1 MNAGFIDRLVERIR
15 FVEPADIGHYLQIL
29 SKEKGFLETIF
40 NAILEGVIVTD
51 PRDHIIYMNKAA
63 CSFFGMNG
71 VEHIGRSLADTI
83 PGLELKS
90 VARPGDVMT
99 RDLEVFYPEH
109 RFLNFYVSPLM
120 SDEKEIAEREL
131 VGRAI
136 ILRDITEERLET
148 QETIESERLSAVT
161 LLAAGVAHE
170 IGNPLNSL
178 DIQLQL
184 LERRLNKPSLSEN
197 DQKELTDSVTVA
209 RGEVKRLDQI
219 ITQFLKAVRPAP
231 LECKPTNFNDLIM
244 EAVDFLRNEVED
256 RGITVDLFP
265 SKHLPQVSL
274 DPDQF
279 RQALYNVIRNS
290 FQAMGSKGHL
300 RIGTACDDSHVWVS
314 IGDTGGGIDPAS
326 VGAIF
331 QPYYTTKENGSGLG
345 LHIVQRIVRA
355 HGGEIMIQSAMG
367 QGMLFTIRLPRDDR
381 RVRFL
386 PPITPDTNNEKAGG
400 KTNMEL
406 RNSERNNVQ
415 GSE

>member
-1 MNAGFIDRLVERIR
+1 MNPGFIDRLVERIR

-51 PRDHIIYMNKAA
+51 PSDHIIYMNKAA

-71 VEHIGRSLADTI
+71 AENIGRSLSQAI
-83 PGLELKS
+83 PGLELRS
-90 VARPGDVMT
+90 VALSGDVMS
-99 RDLEVFYPEH
+99 RDLEIFYPDH
-109 RFLNFYVSPLM
+109 RFLNFYVTPLM
-120 SDEKEIAEREL
+120 SDGGGDSNPEL

-136 ILRDITEERLET
+136 ILRDITEERREA
-148 QETIESERLSAVT
+148 QETIESERISAVT

-184 LERRLNKPSLSEN
+184 LERRLRKTSLSKD
-197 DQKELTDSVTVA
+197 DQKDLMASVSLA

-231 LECKPTNFNDLIM
+231 LECKPTDFNSLIL
-244 EAVDFLRNEVED
+244 ETVEFLRTEVED

-265 SKHLPQVSL
+265 GKNLPSVSL
-274 DPDQF
+274 DEDQF

-300 RIGTACDDSHVWVS
+300 RIGTACDDTHVWVT
-314 IGDTGGGIDPAS
+314 IGDTGGGIDPEK
-326 VGAIF
+326 VGMIF

-355 HGGEIMIQSAMG
+355 HGGEIMIQSAKG

-386 PPITPDTNNEKAGG
+386 PPISQTTNTAKQ
-400 KTNMEL
+400 
-406 RNSERNNVQ
+406 S
-415 GSE
+415 

>member
-40 NAILEGVIVTD
+40 NSILEGVIVTD
-51 PRDHIIYMNKAA
+51 PQDHIIYMNKAA
-63 CSFFGMNG
+63 CTFFGMNG
-71 VEHIGRSLADTI
+71 AEHIGRSLAEAI

-90 VARPGDVMT
+90 VARLGDVLS

-120 SDEKEIAEREL
+120 SDEKEISRREL

-136 ILRDITEERLET
+136 ILRDITKERLET
-148 QETIESERLSAVT
+148 QETIESERLSAMT

-184 LERRLNKPSLSEN
+184 LERRLKKPSLSKN
-197 DQKELTDSVTVA
+197 DQQQLADSLSLA

-219 ITQFLKAVRPAP
+219 INQFLKAVRPAP
-231 LECKPTNFNDLIM
+231 LEYKTTDFNALIL
-244 EAVDFLRNEVED
+244 EAVEFLRNEVED
-256 RGITVDLFP
+256 RGIKVDLFP
-265 SKHLPQVSL
+265 GKHLPPVSL

-300 RIGTACDDSHVWVS
+300 RIGTAWDDSHVWVS
-314 IGDTGGGIDPAS
+314 IGDTGGGIDPGS
-326 VGAIF
+326 VSAIF

-355 HGGEIMIQSAMG
+355 HGGEIMIQRVMG
-367 QGMLFTIRLPRDDR
+367 QGILFTIRLPRDDR
-381 RVRFL
+381 SVRFL
-386 PPITPDTNNEKAGG
+386 PPISEEKD
-400 KTNMEL
+400 
-406 RNSERNNVQ
+406 SQ
-415 GSE
+415 G

>member
-51 PRDHIIYMNKAA
+51 PQDHIIYMNKAA

-71 VEHIGRSLADTI
+71 AEHIGRSLAEAI

-90 VARPGDVMT
+90 VARPGDVMS

-120 SDEKEIAEREL
+120 SDEKELAQREL

-184 LERRLNKPSLSEN
+184 LERRLNKPSLSKN
-197 DQKELTDSVTVA
+197 DQQELANSVSVA
-209 RGEVKRLDQI
+209 RSEVKRLDQI

-231 LECKPTNFNDLIM
+231 LECKPTDFNALIL
-244 EAVDFLRNEVED
+244 EAVEFLRNEVED

-265 SKHLPQVSL
+265 GKHLPRVSL
-274 DPDQF
+274 DTDQF

-314 IGDTGGGIDPAS
+314 IGDTGGGIDPS
-326 VGAIF
+326 RVGAIF

-386 PPITPDTNNEKAGG
+386 PPITEEKD
-400 KTNMEL
+400 
-406 RNSERNNVQ
+406 SQ
-415 GSE
+415 G